1 MASFD
6 KKRWDLNIR
15 NCHEKTDETMY
26 LNIEEK
32 KWIEYKE
39 AYRKGLI
46 KEPKYISFFK
56 IRDRLR

>member
-6 KKRWDLNIR
+6 KKRWGSNVRIP
-15 NCHEKTDETMY
+15 HEKTDETMY

-46 KEPKYISFFK
+46 KEPKYISFCK